1 MFFQYGI
8 AVIMTLVSSSISFA
22 AADETKT
29 ERRKHSLIE
38 YEVKKEKTTATN
50 PAQPPGEETVQ
61 FEKET
66 YFFPYHA
73 AFSMRAGAALNFKE
87 LNEKDGDKKVPILLG
102 FKFMLNSE
110 NSKHQE
116 YGLDLLSGTE
126 SVLYVN
132 GGYKYIIDHTS
143 SLRPYYK
150 IGAALRFDQGDHLET
165 PFDFKSY
172 SLLGSV
178 GLEDLINDPHSFR
191 LDLDILW
198 GKEDFLAMIG
208 FGWSFAY

>member
-1 MFFQYGI
+1 
-8 AVIMTLVSSSISFA
+8 MTLVSSSIAFA
-22 AADETKT
+22 APDENKN

-38 YEVKKEKTTATN
+38 YEIKKEKTTG
-50 PAQPPGEETVQ
+50 PQPVQPPAEE
-61 FEKET
+61 FEEIEKET
-66 YFFPYHA
+66 YFFPHQS
-73 AFSMRAGAALNFKE
+73 AFSMRTGAALNFKE
-87 LNEKDGDKKVPILLG
+87 LNKKDGDKKVPILLG
-102 FKFMLNSE
+102 FKFMLHSE

-150 IGAALRFDQGDHLET
+150 IGAALRFDQGDRLET

-172 SLLGSV
+172 SLVLSA
-178 GLEDLINDPHSFR
+178 GLEELMKDPHSFR
-191 LDLDILW
+191 LDLDVHL
-198 GKEDFLAMIG
+198 GEEDFLAMIG
-208 FGWSFAY
+208 LGWSWAY